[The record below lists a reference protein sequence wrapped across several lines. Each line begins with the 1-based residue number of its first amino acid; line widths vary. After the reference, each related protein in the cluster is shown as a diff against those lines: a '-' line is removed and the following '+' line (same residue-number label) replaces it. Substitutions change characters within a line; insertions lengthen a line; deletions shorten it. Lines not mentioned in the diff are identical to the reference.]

1 MSKTLVRVLV
11 ALSLLAI
18 FFFSRPVF
26 AVVLAAA
33 LLVNKRLWE
42 PMRLSRKCYAL
53 LSGVMI
59 AYAGIF
65 IAYQAI
71 REQEWLWISPLVT
84 IAPSVIGFFSY
95 ACLLTV
101 LKDVLFLIM
110 RKGRSIAYQR
120 VAGLL
125 IVCATMVLG
134 MLSVKISGELHVK
147 EIHIALPKGAE
158 GLDGMTIVQITDT
171 HITRD
176 TPAEWV
182 EELVALSNAQNADLI
197 VVTGDIIESST
208 PEKLLQLDAFKQ
220 LRARYGVYSVLG
232 NHDYF
237 HTDIEDILAR
247 LRALK
252 LEPLNNENR
261 LIEHGGAVLLLA
273 GVTDPVAKKHAALLP
288 SPAKAA
294 VQEKSSDYKLL
305 LSHQPVLAPEAEKAG
320 FDLQLSGHTHGGQFY
335 PWNLLGDA
343 FGSYNR
349 GLFELGKMK
358 LYVSEGTGCWIPL
371 RLGTKAEITVIKLHR

>member
-1 MSKTLVRVLV
+1 MPKTLVRVLI
-11 ALSLLAI
+11 ALSLLVI

-42 PMRLSRKCYAL
+42 PMRLPRKFYAIL
-53 LSGVMI
+53 AGGMI
-59 AYAGIF
+59 VYAGIF
-65 IAYQAI
+65 IAYQCI
-71 REQEWLWISPLVT
+71 REQEWLWVAPLVA
-84 IAPSVIGFFSY
+84 IAPSVIGFLCY
-95 ACLLTV
+95 ACLLV
-101 LKDVLFLIM
+101 LLKDVLFLIM
-110 RKGRSIAYQR
+110 RKGRSVAFQR

-125 IVCATMVLG
+125 IVSATLYLG
-134 MLSVKISGELHVK
+134 IISVKNSSELHVK
-147 EIHIALPKGAE
+147 EVNITLPEGAE
-158 GLDGMTIVQITDT
+158 GLDGLTIVQITDT

-176 TPAEWV
+176 TPAAWV

-197 VVTGDIIESST
+197 VVTGDIIESAN
-208 PEKLLQLDAFKQ
+208 PEKLLQLEPFTQ

-247 LRALK
+247 LHELK

-320 FDLQLSGHTHGGQFY
+320 FDLQLSGHTHGGQFF
-335 PWNLLGDA
+335 PWTALADA
-343 FGSYNR
+343 IADYNR

-358 LYVSEGTGCWIPL
+358 LYVSEGTGSWIPL
-371 RLGTKAEITVIKLHR
+371 RLGTQAEITVIKLTR